1 MLTRLARLF
10 RVSPA
15 PDDGLTQPQ
24 REAVADLMH
33 FCIYADNHVA
43 VAEDRILDDTLAGL
57 NWDPGSSFEAYETR
71 SIAAARRAKENP
83 AERDDFLAAIR
94 RRLDTK
100 ASRAL
105 AFEACRRLFGADG
118 NRASGEILLESRLRQ
133 LLG

>member
-1 MLTRLARLF
+1 MLTRLSRLF
-10 RVSPA
+10 RASA
-15 PDDGLTQPQ
+15 TPDDGLTQPQ
-24 REAVADLMH
+24 REAIADLMH

-43 VAEDRILDDTLAGL
+43 VAEEQILSDTLAGL
-57 NWDPGSSFEAYETR
+57 NWDAGASFEAYESR
-71 SIAAARRAKENP
+71 SIAAARAAKEHS
-83 AERDDFLAAIR
+83 ADRDDFFASIR

-118 NRASGEILLESRLRQ
+118 NRASGEMLLESRLRQ